1 MPAVS
6 LALGP
11 SMNQDKSIRIK
22 SFESYESN
30 ESDGQR
36 GHITSAV
43 VGADI
48 NQEQCVNVFW
58 VQIQKTQLQRR
69 HGEE

>member
-30 ESDGQR
+30 ESDGQL
-36 GHITSAV
+36 GHITSAMCECPLGPDSKDPV
-43 VGADI
+43 TKAARGGI
-48 NQEQCVNVFW
+48 ERENEQEE
-58 VQIQKTQLQRR
+58 L
-69 HGEE
+69 